1 MYFIIKKEKL
11 LEKLNIVAKA
21 VSTKNLI
28 PALAG
33 IKFELNDN
41 GLFLTATDN
50 DITIKAIINIDDLVS
65 KRENGAVVL
74 PGRYILEIIRKCP
87 NEDITFELIDNL
99 KVLISTSNYK
109 TNLNGIE
116 LSDYPHIDLE
126 ENDNFISL
134 NSKILR
140 NIINQTSFAVS
151 LSEARPI
158 ITGVNFKIEDKQ
170 LEVTATDSHRLSTK
184 TIELAES
191 IKQAVNVT
199 IPGRNINELKS
210 ILMDDESE
218 IKMYFFENKILF
230 KYDNIL
236 FQTRLLNGNYPNTAK
251 LIPLEFELAIK
262 VGLRQIYDAVDRISL
277 LSSDYKIKISI
288 MDNILTVSS
297 TVIEVGNGEE
307 KITVEKNNNKDI
319 EFTVNFKFLT
329 DALKIIEDE
338 NIIIYLNG
346 EDKPIIIKGENDNK
360 LTELLLPILT
370 N

>member
-1 MYFIIKKEKL
+1 MYFIIKKDKI

-33 IKFELNDN
+33 IKFELTDN
-41 GLFLTATDN
+41 GLYLTATDN
-50 DITIKAIINIDDLVS
+50 DITIKAIISNDDLVS
-65 KRENGAVVL
+65 KKSNGSIVL

-87 NEDITFELIDNL
+87 DEDITFELIDNL

-116 LSDYPHIDLE
+116 LSDYPSVDLE
-126 ENDNFISL
+126 ENDNFVIL
-134 NSKILR
+134 KSKILR

-158 ITGVNFKIEDKQ
+158 ITGVNFKIEDNR

-184 TIELAES
+184 VVELSDS
-191 IKQAVNVT
+191 INNIVNVT

-210 ILMDDESE
+210 ILGEEEE
-218 IKMYFFENKILF
+218 INMFFFENKILF
-230 KYDNIL
+230 KFDDIL
-236 FQTRLLNGNYPNTAK
+236 FQTRILNGSYPNTAK
-251 LIPLEFELAIK
+251 LIPTQFELAIK
-262 VGLRQIYDAVDRISL
+262 INLNNLYDAVDRISL
-277 LSSDYKIKISI
+277 LSNDYKIRISV
-288 MDNILTVSS
+288 MDNVLTVSS

-307 KITVEKNNNKDI
+307 KIYIEKNNNIDI
-319 EFTVNFKFLT
+319 DFTVNFKFLIE
-329 DALKIIEDE
+329 ALKVIEDE
-338 NIIIYLNG
+338 NIIVYLNG

>member
-1 MYFIIKKEKL
+1 MYFVIKKDKL

-33 IKFELNDN
+33 IKFELNDE

-50 DITIKAIINIDDLVS
+50 DISIKADVKIQDIVE
-65 KRENGAVVL
+65 KRNNGSIVL

-116 LSDYPHIDLE
+116 LNDYPNIDFDL
-126 ENDNFISL
+126 NDNNIVL

-140 NIINQTSFAVS
+140 NLINQTSFAVS
-151 LSEARPI
+151 ISEARPI
-158 ITGVNFKIEDKQ
+158 ITGVNFKIQDNK

-184 TIELAES
+184 NIDLSSS
-191 IKQAVNVT
+191 INNPVNVT

-210 ILMDDESE
+210 ILEEDKD
-218 IKMYFFENKILF
+218 ITVYFFENKILF
-230 KYDNIL
+230 KLDDIL
-236 FQTRLLNGNYPNTAK
+236 FQTRILNGNYPNTAK
-251 LIPLEFELAIK
+251 LIPTEFELAVK
-262 VGLRQIYDAVDRISL
+262 VNLRSLYDAVDRISL
-277 LSSDYKIKISI
+277 LSTDYKIRLSIS
-288 MDNILTVSS
+288 DDILTVSS
-297 TVIEVGNGEE
+297 TVIEVGTGEE
-307 KITVEKNNNKDI
+307 KISIERNNPVNI

-338 NIIIYLNG
+338 KIIMLLNG
-346 EDKPIIIKGENDNK
+346 EDKPIIIKGENDNR

-370 N
+370 G

>member
-1 MYFIIKKEKL
+1 MYFIIKKDKL

-50 DITIKAIINIDDLVS
+50 DITIKAIIDNEDIVS
-65 KRENGAVVL
+65 KKNNGSIVL

-116 LSDYPHIDLE
+116 LSDYPNIDLE
-126 ENDNFISL
+126 ENDISIIL
-134 NSKILR
+134 NSKVLR

-158 ITGVNFKIEDKQ
+158 ITGVNFKIEDNM

-184 TIELAES
+184 TVELVQN
-191 IKQAVNVT
+191 IQNPVNVT

-210 ILMDDESE
+210 ILNDEDE
-218 IKMYFFENKILF
+218 IKIFFFENKILF
-230 KYDNIL
+230 KFNGIL
-236 FQTRLLNGNYPNTAK
+236 FQTRILNGNYPNTAK
-251 LIPLEFELAIK
+251 LIPVQFDLAVKI
-262 VGLRQIYDAVDRISL
+262 GLKNLYDAVDRISL

-288 MDNILTVSS
+288 LDNVLTVSS

-307 KITVEKNNNKDI
+307 KILVEKNNNIDLD
-319 EFTVNFKFLT
+319 FTVNFKFLT

-346 EDKPIIIKGENDNK
+346 EDKPIIIKGENDNR